1 MYDEVVILGSVIW
14 AVAATVAWWLTLL
27 DRNYWRQEAVDSHK
41 ETVSWEQR
49 LTEIE
54 RDGK

>member
-27 DRNYWRQEAVDSHK
+27 DRNFWRQEAVDSHK